1 MNISTGPPS
10 NEARHST
17 DFQSCPMPG
26 KGAEGQS
33 DEQRLEQIVSW
44 FSKQL
49 NKQPGPADI
58 YSLGSYM
65 YHRGQF
71 RDAYVLLKYYKSLP
85 GHVAKEGDHL
95 LAYAAWKL
103 GCVPG
108 CDEYEKIHYHVQ
120 IHRCLS
126 NALQDETF
134 ERDWQLLVE
143 TSLDGIDK
151 FMEEEIEVKEGTAAK
166 GLK

>member
-10 NEARHST
+10 NETRHST

-85 GHVAKEGDHL
+85 GHVAKEG
-95 LAYAAWKL
+95 
-103 GCVPG
+103 
-108 CDEYEKIHYHVQ
+108 
-120 IHRCLS
+120 
-126 NALQDETF
+126 
-134 ERDWQLLVE
+134 
-143 TSLDGIDK
+143 
-151 FMEEEIEVKEGTAAK
+151 
-166 GLK
+166 